1 MTPSTFGADI
11 VESQDRGA
19 IWEDHLGNRG
29 DIYSPRASRE
39 CISPPQQGGVWLA
52 LIVSPVPHHDQR
64 AWPMAHGRVLIQGPT
79 CRAWTPRL
87 PRPHGPPQAGG
98 RDTVARRLAGVAP
111 MAPPNLRVHSSWF
124 Y

>member
-39 CISPPQQGGVWLA
+39 CISPPQRVYLPPQQGGVWLA

-87 PRPHGPPQAGG
+87 PQAPWPPQAGG
-98 RDTVARRLAGVAP
+98 EYGREEARRGSP
-111 MAPPNLRVHSSWF
+111 HGPP
-124 Y
+124 